1 MNKLKIGVLGTGDV
15 GRVLA
20 SGFIAEGHEV
30 KLGSRDAANPKAV
43 EWAEKNGPN
52 ASAGTFAD
60 AAKHADVIILALLWT
75 GTMNAI
81 DLAGIDSFD
90 GKVVLDTT
98 NPLDF
103 SKGAPPTLS
112 VGTTDSAGEQIQ
124 RKLPKARVVKCFN
137 VVGNPHMVKPSFPDG
152 QPDMFICGDDED
164 AKKTTTDLCKELG
177 WRGTVDIGGILGSR
191 YLEPMAMVWIS
202 YFFKTGNGMH
212 ALSMLRKS

>member
-15 GRVLA
+15 GRVLG
-20 SGFIAEGHEV
+20 SGFVALGHEV
-30 KLGSRDAANPKAV
+30 KLGSRDATNPKAV
-43 EWAEKNGPN
+43 EWAEKNGPG

-60 AAKHADVIILALLWT
+60 AVKHGDVIILATSWT
-75 GTMNAI
+75 GALNAL
-81 DLAGIDSFD
+81 DLAGVDNFD
-90 GKVVLDTT
+90 GKVILDAT

-112 VGTTDSAGEQIQ
+112 VGTTDSAAEQIQ

-137 VVGNPHMVKPSFPDG
+137 IVGNPHMVKPSFPDG

-164 AKKTTTDLCKELG
+164 AKKTATDLCKELG
-177 WRGTVDIGGILGSR
+177 WRGTVDIGGIVGAR

-202 YFFKTGNGMH
+202 YFFKTGNGNH
-212 ALSMLRKS
+212 ALSMLHK